1 MTRPTRTGSN
11 ATDLGLHE
19 PASQT
24 APHAAPQAAPRT
36 AVPPRPTA
44 PTAPTA
50 PAPGAPAGEAPT
62 QALAPPAPTRKI
74 NLTSAQ
80 VGAAAAASVTSA
92 VGASFLG
99 AGGTIAG
106 AAVGSVIS
114 TVAGALYTRSL
125 ETAQKR
131 LRETTTVLVKRVPID
146 GTQRP
151 GAVPAHLAEVGEPA
165 VRPADADLLAT
176 VEAPAPDATPNGL
189 GGAGEGGGV
198 RGPAPARRGRRPLLV
213 FAGIAAA
220 GFALAVFGLS
230 AAESLLGHPVSG
242 GSGGT
247 SVGRVIGT
255 ESAAAEDEEP
265 SEPERSVAPTE
276 EPSASGTTGDE
287 QPAEEPSAAA
297 EQPSTEPTSEPE
309 PTAEPTSEPTEAPQ
323 QEQAP
328 AATP

>member
-1 MTRPTRTGSN
+1 MTRPTET
-11 ATDLGLHE
+11 APDTTDLGLAR
-19 PASQT
+19 PASHT
-24 APHAAPQAAPRT
+24 APPPAA
-36 AVPPRPTA
+36 PPRPART
-44 PTAPTA
+44 T
-50 PAPGAPAGEAPT
+50 PAAATPGAEAPT
-62 QALAPPAPTRKI
+62 QALPPPPPTRKI

-131 LRETTTVLVKRVPID
+131 LRETTTVLVKRVPND
-146 GTQRP
+146 GAQRP
-151 GAVPAHLAEVGEPA
+151 GAVPTHLAEVGEPP
-165 VRPADADLLAT
+165 VHPAEADLLAT
-176 VEAPAPDATPNGL
+176 VEAPAPDEPSDAARAGF
-189 GGAGEGGGV
+189 GGAGGGV
-198 RGPAPARRGRRPLLV
+198 EATQTAPAGRRRPLLL
-213 FAGIAAA
+213 FAGIAAT
-220 GFALAVFGLS
+220 GFALAVFGIS